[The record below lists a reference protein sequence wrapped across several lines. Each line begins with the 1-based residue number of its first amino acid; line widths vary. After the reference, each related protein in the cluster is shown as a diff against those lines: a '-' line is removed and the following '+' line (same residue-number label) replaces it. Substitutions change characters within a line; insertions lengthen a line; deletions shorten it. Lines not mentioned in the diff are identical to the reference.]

1 MYDSMKFFSSIRC
14 FNAIAALVLICTTS
28 AWAQENDPFVKM
40 DDPALTGRWDWK
52 VTDGD
57 AQYPSWMEVEL
68 SGYRT
73 LVGSYVGQFGSAR
86 PIGNIDFNA
95 KTGEFRFTL
104 PPQWEKRTTR
114 IVFEGKLEGDTLR
127 GETSNADGET
137 IHFIAQ
143 RSPSLERE
151 GRLKWGK
158 KIKLFNGKNLD
169 GWKPRH
175 TDLPNGW
182 VVKKGLLTNAEPGN
196 DILTEQTFDDF
207 KLEAQFRYPE
217 ESNSGIY
224 LRGRHEVQI
233 EDNYGMII
241 NSHRIGGVYGHLS
254 PRINASRPAGK
265 WQTLKITLIGRVVTI
280 ELNGEAIIERQVI
293 PGITGGALDSDEG
306 KPGPILI
313 QGDHGIVE
321 FRKLVLTPAR

>member
-1 MYDSMKFFSSIRC
+1 
-14 FNAIAALVLICTTS
+14 
-28 AWAQENDPFVKM
+28 
-40 DDPALTGRWDWK
+40 
-52 VTDGD
+52 
-57 AQYPSWMEVEL
+57 MEVEL

-182 VVKKGLLTNAEPGN
+182 VVKKGLLINAEPGN
-196 DILTEQTFDDF
+196 DILTEQTFEDF

-313 QGDHGIVE
+313 QGDHGVVE
-321 FRKLVLTPAR
+321 FRKLVITPAR

>member
-1 MYDSMKFFSSIRC
+1 MKSFSSIRC
-14 FNAIAALVLICTTS
+14 FNAIAALVFICTTS

-158 KIKLFNGKNLD
+158 KI
-169 GWKPRH
+169 
-175 TDLPNGW
+175 
-182 VVKKGLLTNAEPGN
+182 
-196 DILTEQTFDDF
+196 
-207 KLEAQFRYPE
+207 
-217 ESNSGIY
+217 
-224 LRGRHEVQI
+224 
-233 EDNYGMII
+233 
-241 NSHRIGGVYGHLS
+241 
-254 PRINASRPAGK
+254 
-265 WQTLKITLIGRVVTI
+265 
-280 ELNGEAIIERQVI
+280 
-293 PGITGGALDSDEG
+293 
-306 KPGPILI
+306 
-313 QGDHGIVE
+313 
-321 FRKLVLTPAR
+321 